1 MVKTLRRVPVIVGLL
16 LTLLGC
22 SMLARASYDNR
33 SATGLPAS
41 VPPDDLPALASAPS
55 SGSVRAAEAGA
66 AQCGPDPALDQGPPQ
81 PSPASALQQGVLIVV
96 SLASQKLY
104 VFKDGAEWG
113 ETTVSTGRARHG
125 TPAGT
130 FTILQKRVKHRSNI
144 YSGAPMPYMQ
154 RLTWGGIALHAGHV
168 TGRPASHGCIR
179 LPWDFARQLF
189 ALTNPAMT
197 SVLIVKQPL
206 QYADEARSV
215 VSGAPWQAPPVQQ
228 AAVPPKGSSAAL
240 PMRRPTAV
248 PSGGTVQTIQLAAA
262 PNPQGADDLWQ
273 ELAGRQPEL
282 QALSPAIIP
291 ATVRAVQVYRLRASG
306 AEAHAIC
313 SRLVARGV
321 ACMKVTS

>member
-1 MVKTLRRVPVIVGLL
+1 MIVGLL

-33 SATGLPAS
+33 SPTGLLAS
-41 VPPDDLPALASAPS
+41 VPPDDLPALTSAPS

-189 ALTNPAMT
+189 ALTNPATT

-206 QYADEARSV
+206 DYADEARSV
-215 VSGAPWQAPPVQQ
+215 VSGAPWQAPPVQL
-228 AAVPPKGSSAAL
+228 AAIAPRGSSAAL
-240 PMRRPTAV
+240 PVRGAGAPISGPPTA
-248 PSGGTVQTIQLAAA
+248 SGVVQTIQLAAA
-262 PNPQGADDLWQ
+262 TNPQGADDLWQ
-273 ELAGRQPEL
+273 ELAGSQPEL

-306 AEAHAIC
+306 AQAHAIC